1 MLRKFLLICG
11 IASSLLYVAV
21 TAYVPT
27 QWASYSSLSQT
38 ISELSAIG
46 APTRSLWVRLV
57 WPYTLLTLA
66 FAFGVWMS
74 AGSNRALRIAGAL
87 LIAYG
92 ALGFVWPFAPMHL
105 RQTIAMGASDFSDTM
120 HITLG
125 AVSVLLMFAAIV
137 AGATAFGNAFRIYS
151 IVTVVI
157 LILFG
162 TLTFMGAPHLAKN
175 LPTPW
180 LGLWERINIGVFL
193 LWVVTLATLL
203 LRLSA
208 RAPRRANINTFP

>member
-1 MLRKFLLICG
+1 MLRKILLICG
-11 IASSLLYVAV
+11 IASSLLYMAV
-21 TAYVPT
+21 TAYVAT
-27 QWASYSSLSQT
+27 QWNGYSSLSQT

-46 APTRSLWVRLV
+46 APTRSLWLWLV

-66 FAFGVWMS
+66 FAAGVWMS
-74 AGSNRALRIAGAL
+74 SGSNRALRIAGAL

-105 RQTIAMGASDFSDTM
+105 RQAIAMGAGNFSDTM
-120 HITLG
+120 HIMLG

-137 AGATAFGNAFRIYS
+137 AAATAFGSAFLIYS
-151 IVTVVI
+151 IVTVAI

-162 TLTFMGAPHLAKN
+162 ALTFTGAPHLAKN
-175 LPTPW
+175 LPTPL

-203 LRLSA
+203 LRLSP
-208 RAPRRANINTFP
+208 RVPRRAKISAFP

>member
-1 MLRKFLLICG
+1 MLRKLLLICG
-11 IASSLLYVAV
+11 IASSLLYMAV

-27 QWASYSSLSQT
+27 QWDRYSSMSQT

-46 APTRSLWVRLV
+46 APTRRLWVWLV
-57 WPYTLLTLA
+57 WPYTLLILA
-66 FAFGVWMS
+66 FAAGVLMS

-105 RQTIAMGASDFSDTM
+105 RQIIATGGSDFSDTM
-120 HITLG
+120 HLTLG
-125 AVSVLLMFAAIV
+125 ALSVLLMFAAIV
-137 AGATAFGNAFRIYS
+137 AGAMAFGRAFRVYS

-157 LILFG
+157 LTLFG
-162 TLTFMGAPHLAKN
+162 TLTFMDAPHLAKN

-180 LGLWERINIGVFL
+180 LGLWERVNIGVFL

-203 LRLSA
+203 LRVSA
-208 RAPRRANINTFP
+208 RVPRRASIGVFP